1 MKRFLPILLIL
12 SFIGIAAFGASFFDM
27 GMGHSGGCVASA
39 IDGTACPTD
48 IMGFAVHHVSALQT
62 LLGTAVPPDS
72 GWILLLASL
81 LFMSVGAFFFYKSLL
96 LPKLELL
103 PQRLRDLSFNHLLS
117 QQKIISWLSL
127 FELSPAL

>member
-12 SFIGIAAFGASFFDM
+12 SFLGIAAFGASFFDM

-62 LLGTAVPPDS
+62 LMGTAVPSDS
-72 GWILLLASL
+72 SWVLLLASL
-81 LFMSVGAFFFYKSLL
+81 ILVLVGISLFCKNLL

-103 PQRLRDLSFNHLLS
+103 PQRLRDLSLNHLRS

>member
-1 MKRFLPILLIL
+1 MKRFLPILIIL

-27 GMGHSGGCVASA
+27 GMGHSGGCVATA
-39 IDGTACPTD
+39 IDGRACPTD
-48 IMGFAVHHVSALQT
+48 IMGIAVHHVSALQT
-62 LLGTAVPPDS
+62 LLTAVPPSS

-81 LFMSVGAFFFYKSLL
+81 ILASVGIFLLYKDLL

-103 PQRLRDLSFNHLLS
+103 PQRLRDLSFNHLRS

-127 FELSPAL
+127 FELSPAIN